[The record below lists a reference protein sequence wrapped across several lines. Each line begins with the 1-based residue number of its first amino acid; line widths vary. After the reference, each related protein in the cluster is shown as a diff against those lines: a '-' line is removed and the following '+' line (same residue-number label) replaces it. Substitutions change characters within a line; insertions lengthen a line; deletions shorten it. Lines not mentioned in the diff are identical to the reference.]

1 MTYYLYVIDS
11 ADFSQCL
18 YNLNIQTVHY
28 VLMKCLQIQDLR
40 KKLLRQVNNTKKIL
54 WDSALIKMIIIF
66 MLWSNLLR
74 QFQAVKEASEDL
86 IFSDAAWNRKFNNY
100 TLQITEKTINCLQK
114 HLFSIDDDEREA
126 LTLGHKKE
134 RLASIRIKKNT
145 GG

>member
-1 MTYYLYVIDS
+1 
-11 ADFSQCL
+11 
-18 YNLNIQTVHY
+18 
-28 VLMKCLQIQDLR
+28 
-40 KKLLRQVNNTKKIL
+40 
-54 WDSALIKMIIIF
+54 MIIIF